1 MNWGTWEKRSRL
13 GGRYHW
19 TALCYIFQY
28 MPPVEGRAS
37 VGFVGLRNGGAT
49 CYMNSVIQQLFM
61 TPGVV
66 EHLLGID
73 EENVDE
79 ER

>member
-1 MNWGTWEKRSRL
+1 MV
-13 GGRYHW
+13 RYHW